1 MLKKESLYRP
11 DKQLEKMLFN
21 LVYSL
26 IAMAISVLLLFAFP
40 HHSLLF
46 LGLTLFLTSV
56 TISIAIILITDSE
69 SALTYGGFAN
79 VLLDDNS
86 VIKRID
92 NPYGEPVIEN
102 KPAAD
107 FFKQENILS
116 YLKEHAFSDNSNT
129 LNLERISQAI
139 EKLKEESVVLEL
151 IQDEQSRFYQIGI
164 RPLYLKKNDIFE
176 SNFSIEKIQKET
188 YIFWQIQDITAE
200 QNMERIIEKER
211 QKLHRFIEDMP
222 LGLYILDE
230 NSNVEYV
237 NDTFASQLEMEKS
250 QIIGK
255 PFSDFVKNKKDKL
268 FSSDLIDFSELTF
281 FKNIKKQNI
290 ELFVS
295 QNRFNDSNV
304 LKTRGLTL
312 KSLPND
318 QKLSLM
324 FNKSTSAY
332 KLLFNTAPV
341 GIVYISPKREITAY
355 NKKAAEILEIFESK
369 STLENLFTDSDLRRF
384 DQILASPQETLEKQ
398 PLITFETSLKSGKSV
413 RVSFSVVWQTYLK
426 KSVFDGLIVYIT
438 DTTKSRNLEHQFAQA
453 QKMQAMG
460 QFAGGVAHDFNN
472 LLTAMIGYCDLLLQ
486 RHRVGDPSFAD
497 INEIRQN
504 AIRAAALVRQLLVYS
519 KQQPTNPK
527 YIDVVE
533 NLTDLSQFLKRVLGE
548 QISLEF
554 YHDTNLG
561 FIHLDPV
568 HFTQVIMNLSIN
580 AKDAMNGK
588 GKLKISTHVETLFE
602 PVQFGDGVVE
612 AGDFIVIS
620 VTDTG
625 CGIKKENLS
634 RIFDPFFST
643 KQNVVGSGTGLGLAT
658 VYGIVSQSKGLI
670 KVESKENV
678 GTTFKIYFPRYE
690 KTDEALAAPKSPAQN
705 IAPVLTALSKE
716 APKLVFGLNVTKTD
730 HQGTT
735 KTNPSQIKILF
746 VEDEN
751 SVRAF
756 GVRALK
762 KKGFNVIACSSG
774 ENALEQEGP
783 FDLMVTD
790 MVMPGISGTELAS
803 QMKRRQSDIKII
815 IASGYSEEMARK
827 ELSGDESF
835 TFLAKPYS
843 LGDLTQKVFEV
854 LNGSDK

>member
-1 MLKKESLYRP
+1 MLKKGSLHRP
-11 DKQLEKMLFN
+11 DRQLEKMLLN

-26 IAMAISVLLLFAFP
+26 IAMTVSVLLLLGFP
-40 HHSLLF
+40 HHFLLF
-46 LGLTLFLTSV
+46 LSLTLFLTSI

-69 SALTYGGFAN
+69 NALTYGGFAN
-79 VLLDDNS
+79 AVLEDSNI
-86 VIKRID
+86 IKRID
-92 NPYGEPVIEN
+92 NPFGEPVIEN
-102 KPAAD
+102 KPAAA
-107 FFKQENILS
+107 FFKQTDILS
-116 YLKEHAFSDNSNT
+116 FLKQNAFADSASE
-129 LNLERISQAI
+129 LNLERLSLAL
-139 EKLKEESVVLEL
+139 EKLKEENVVLEL
-151 IQDEQSRFYQIGI
+151 SFDDTSRWYQISV
-164 RPLYLKKNDIFE
+164 RPIYLKKNDIFE
-176 SNFSIEKIQKET
+176 SDFSVEKIQKET
-188 YIFWQIQDITAE
+188 YFFWQVQDITA
-200 QNMERIIEKER
+200 QKNMEQILEKER
-211 QKLHRFIEDMP
+211 QKLYHFIQDMP
-222 LGLYILDE
+222 LGLYIL
-230 NSNVEYV
+230 NQNNVVEYV
-237 NDTFASQLEMEKS
+237 NDTFSSQLDMPKEN
-250 QIIGK
+250 IIGK
-255 PFSDFVKNKKDKL
+255 PFSDFIKNKQDKL
-268 FSSDLIDFSELTF
+268 FDSDFVDFSELTF
-281 FKNIKKQNI
+281 FKNEKNQNI
-290 ELFVS
+290 ELFVA
-295 QNRFNDSNV
+295 QNRFTDSNI

-324 FNKSTSAY
+324 FNKSASAY

-341 GIVYISPKREITAY
+341 GIFYLSQSGDITAF
-355 NKKAAEILEIFESK
+355 NQKASEILAIDAPNPKIESFLLKADLKQIENIFKVSQK
-369 STLENLFTDSDLRRF
+369 TD
-384 DQILASPQETLEKQ
+384 EKQ
-398 PLITFETSLKSGKSV
+398 SLTTFETSLKSGKPVFLSIAP
-413 RVSFSVVWQTYLK
+413 VWQTYLK
-426 KSVFDGLIVYIT
+426 NSVFDGLIVYVT
-438 DTTKSRNLEHQFAQA
+438 DTTKSKNLEQQFAQA

-460 QFAGGVAHDFNN
+460 QFAGGIAHDFNN

-527 YIDVVE
+527 DIDVVE
-533 NLTDLSQFLKRVLGE
+533 NLTDLSQFLKRILGE
-548 QISLEF
+548 QIALSF
-554 YHDTNLG
+554 HHDSNLG

-568 HFTQVIMNLSIN
+568 HFTQVIMNLCIN

-588 GKLKISTHVETLFE
+588 GELKISTHVETLLE
-602 PVQFGDGVVE
+602 PVQFGDDIVQ

-620 VTDTG
+620 ISDTG

-670 KVESKENV
+670 KVDSTENV
-678 GTTFKIYFPRYE
+678 GTTFKIYFPRYAANNE
-690 KTDEALAAPKSPAQN
+690 KTSAQKSETPAVV
-705 IAPVLTALSKE
+705 PVLTALSKE
-716 APKLVFGLNVTKTD
+716 APKLIFGLNVSKTD
-730 HQGTT
+730 HQ
-735 KTNPSQIKILF
+735 NSSSQDPSNIKILF

-762 KKGFNVIACSSG
+762 KKGFNVVSCASG
-774 ENALEQEGP
+774 ESALEQDGP
-783 FDLMVTD
+783 FDLMITD
-790 MVMPGISGTELAS
+790 MVMPGISGTELAAK
-803 QMKRRQSDIKII
+803 MKARQPDIKII

-854 LNGSDK
+854 LNDAEK